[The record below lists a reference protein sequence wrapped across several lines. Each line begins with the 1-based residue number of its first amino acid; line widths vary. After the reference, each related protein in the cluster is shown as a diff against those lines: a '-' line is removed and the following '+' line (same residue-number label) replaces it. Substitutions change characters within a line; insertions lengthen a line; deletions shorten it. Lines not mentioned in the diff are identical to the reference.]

1 MIEFEA
7 LGPFKIDCYGCNHH
21 ISVSINRS
29 NNNEEQDEGKNK
41 SKKMVI
47 LEKYRKMAK
56 PIKEM
61 DVYDDDIWVVSFPK
75 CGTTWTQEMVWLLN
89 NNLNFTE
96 AKKVNLL
103 HRFPFLE

>member
-1 MIEFEA
+1 MIEFES
-7 LGPFKIDCYGCNHH
+7 LGSFKIDCYGAHNH
-21 ISVSINRS
+21 ISVRVNSACNDKDGIRT
-29 NNNEEQDEGKNK
+29 G
-41 SKKMVI
+41 KKMVI
-47 LEKYRKMAK
+47 LEKYRKMANV
-56 PIKEM
+56 IKDI

-89 NNLNFTE
+89 NNLNFDE